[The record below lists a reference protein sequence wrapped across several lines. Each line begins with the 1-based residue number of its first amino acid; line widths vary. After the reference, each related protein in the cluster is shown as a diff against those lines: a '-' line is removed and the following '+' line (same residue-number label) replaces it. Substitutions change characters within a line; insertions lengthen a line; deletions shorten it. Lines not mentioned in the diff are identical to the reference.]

1 MTLWEAIARRARK
14 PEGPWLDAG
23 HRVELGSLAGASV
36 LGGRLE
42 ALRGRSV
49 VIATEEALTAVLAL
63 IELDGVARRMVLC
76 PPGVAPEH
84 FPQVVRDAQADAW
97 VTDAA
102 AAGPPQG
109 LASMLCVTAHPE
121 PQPCKVDRRGEA
133 SATEWV
139 LLTSGTTGGPKLVL
153 HTLASLTAAFAQ
165 PGDLE
170 TGAPIWSTFYDVR
183 RYGGLQILL
192 RGLLFGSLVLPGPKE
207 QPSDL
212 LARGAA
218 AGVTH
223 ISGTPSHWRKALMS
237 GAAQVLRPA
246 YVRLSGEIA
255 DQPILDAL
263 HAAFP
268 QAVVAHA
275 FASTEAG
282 VAFEVRDGLAGF
294 PASLA
299 GISGEGVRIDLS
311 RGTLRIQS
319 PGNAMRYLGEGV
331 PPIKD
336 AEGFVDLGD
345 RLERRG
351 DRWLLRRT
359 QRRHHQRRR
368 NESASGGGRG
378 RDQLSPAG
386 AHVAGQA
393 APQPDHRH
401 GGHRGSGS
409 GRRLGAGRC
418 RRRGGPLEAD
428 LPGDPRRLPC
438 AARRSQGSRAHPHSP
453 DARGVRLGQAGAPR
467 CITSSSPAAAGG
479 SGSRSPRRSFP
490 GAIRVIALARSS
502 TDELRKA
509 MDAQPDKLLF
519 RAFDL
524 ADTAAIGGM
533 VADLRRETGPVY
545 GLVNNAGL
553 GTGGLLAMMRD
564 RDIESLVRLNTLS
577 PLILTKYV
585 LRSMMA
591 ARGGRIVSVSSIV
604 ATNGFKALSAY
615 SATKASLE
623 GFTRSLAREVGP
635 LGITVNAVAP
645 GFVNTEMTK
654 ELEEDDRHRIMG
666 RSALRRMVG
675 PDDVATAVAY
685 LMSEEARN
693 VTGITLTVDAGNTT

>member
-1 MTLWEAIARRARK
+1 MTLWEAIARRARN

-23 HRVELGSLAGASV
+23 RRVELGSLAGASV

-49 VIATEEALTAVLAL
+49 VIATEQALTAVLAL

-76 PPGVAPEH
+76 PPGVSPEH
-84 FPQVVRDAQADAW
+84 FPQVVSDAQADAW

-102 AAGPPQG
+102 TGGPPQG
-109 LASMLCVTAHPE
+109 LASILCVAAHPE
-121 PQPCKVDRRGEA
+121 PQPCKVDRRGET

-192 RGLLFGSLVLPGPKE
+192 RGLLFGSLVLPGLKE

-212 LARGAA
+212 LARAA
-218 AGVTH
+218 TAGVTH

-263 HAAFP
+263 RAAFP

-319 PGNAMRYLGEGV
+319 PGNAMRYLGEGA

-351 DRWLLRRT
+351 DRWHFVGRSGGIINVGGMKVHPEEVEAVINSHPRVRMSLVKP
-359 QRRHHQRRR
+359 RR
-368 NESASGGGRG
+368 NPITGTVVTAEVVLVDGAEQGGESAGEAPAKRICREILDTCRARLAAHKVPALIHVVPTLEVSASG
-378 RDQLSPAG
+378 
-386 AHVAGQA
+386 
-393 APQPDHRH
+393 
-401 GGHRGSGS
+401 
-409 GRRLGAGRC
+409 
-418 RRRGGPLEAD
+418 
-428 LPGDPRRLPC
+428 
-438 AARRSQGSRAHPHSP
+438 
-453 DARGVRLGQAGAPR
+453 
-467 CITSSSPAAAGG
+467 
-479 SGSRSPRRSFP
+479 
-490 GAIRVIALARSS
+490 
-502 TDELRKA
+502 K
-509 MDAQPDKLLF
+509 
-519 RAFDL
+519 
-524 ADTAAIGGM
+524 
-533 VADLRRETGPVY
+533 
-545 GLVNNAGL
+545 
-553 GTGGLLAMMRD
+553 
-564 RDIESLVRLNTLS
+564 LVR
-577 PLILTKYV
+577 
-585 LRSMMA
+585 
-591 ARGGRIVSVSSIV
+591 
-604 ATNGFKALSAY
+604 
-615 SATKASLE
+615 
-623 GFTRSLAREVGP
+623 
-635 LGITVNAVAP
+635 
-645 GFVNTEMTK
+645 
-654 ELEEDDRHRIMG
+654 H
-666 RSALRRMVG
+666 
-675 PDDVATAVAY
+675 
-685 LMSEEARN
+685 
-693 VTGITLTVDAGNTT
+693 DA